1 MFGHKLAPDDMSAI
15 KKIFAKVEGRDQRI
29 ELNLYVSGDDT
40 DDEPAPSQPGA
51 SASSSVGDAE
61 TRPAALGGA
70 SDGAPADKS
79 PTFPGP
85 GEGTESASSESE
97 SA

>member
-1 MFGHKLAPDDMSAI
+1 MTAI
-15 KKIFAKVEGRDQRI
+15 KKIFTKVEGREQRI

-40 DDEPAPSQPGA
+40 DDDPAPAEPGI
-51 SASSSVGDAE
+51 SVTSGTGDAE
-61 TRPAALGGA
+61 TRPVAVGGS

-85 GEGTESASSESE
+85 GEGTESAPSESE

>member
-1 MFGHKLAPDDMSAI
+1 MSAI

-40 DDEPAPSQPGA
+40 DDEPPPAEPGA
-51 SASSSVGDAE
+51 SVTSGAGDAD
-61 TRPAALGGA
+61 TRAA
-70 SDGAPADKS
+70 
-79 PTFPGP
+79 